1 MIINDDHFLL
11 NINKQKGYSSAK
23 VVAIVKK
30 ILKAKKVGHAGTLD
44 PIASGVLPIAVNKA
58 TKIIDYIQADEKEYY
73 AEIKWGEKRDTD
85 DIEGKIKS
93 FSIKRPSNLEILS
106 IISFFLGKVEQT
118 PPEFSAIKVKGK
130 RSYDLARSGQ
140 KVNLKSRSIF
150 IKEIR
155 LIFNNNKKAGFFIRC
170 SKGTYIRS
178 FARDIAEKLGSFGY
192 ISDLKRLKVGKFS
205 LAQTISLDKLKILSK
220 LNYTAFKL
228 QTVDI
233 LDPSSNM
240 EINDDLSLKINCGQN
255 ICLPI
260 NFYHNQF
267 VNLMKKGK
275 LIAILDIKD
284 SKINKITRF
293 IN

>member
-140 KVNLKSRSIF
+140 KVKLKSRSIF

-178 FARDIAEKLGSFGY
+178 FARDIAEKIGSFGY

-267 VNLMKKGK
+267 VNLIKKGK

-284 SKINKITRF
+284 SKINKIIRF

>member
-140 KVNLKSRSIF
+140 KVKLKSRSIF

-192 ISDLKRLKVGKFS
+192 ISDLKRLKVGKLS

-267 VNLMKKGK
+267 VNLIKKGK

-284 SKINKITRF
+284 SKINKIIRF

>member
-140 KVNLKSRSIF
+140 KVKLKSRSIF

-267 VNLMKKGK
+267 VNLIKKGK

-284 SKINKITRF
+284 SKINKIIRF

>member
-106 IISFFLGKVEQT
+106 IISFFLGEVEQI

-140 KVNLKSRSIF
+140 KVKLKSRSIF

-267 VNLMKKGK
+267 VNLIKKGK

-284 SKINKITRF
+284 SKINKIIRF

>member
-140 KVNLKSRSIF
+140 KVKLKSRSIF

-178 FARDIAEKLGSFGY
+178 FARDIAEKIGSFGY

-267 VNLMKKGK
+267 VLH
-275 LIAILDIKD
+275 LLEIR
-284 SKINKITRF
+284 KIQF
-293 IN
+293 ICQRI

>member
-140 KVNLKSRSIF
+140 KVKLKSRSIF

-192 ISDLKRLKVGKFS
+192 ISDLKRLRVGKFS

-267 VNLMKKGK
+267 VNLIKKGK

-284 SKINKITRF
+284 SKINKIIRF